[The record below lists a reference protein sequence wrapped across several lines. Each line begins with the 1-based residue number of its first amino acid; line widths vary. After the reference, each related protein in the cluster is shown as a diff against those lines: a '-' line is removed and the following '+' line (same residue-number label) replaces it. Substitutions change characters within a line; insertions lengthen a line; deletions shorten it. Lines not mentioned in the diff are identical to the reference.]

1 MSKLR
6 IFFVVSLVILGVLLV
21 LTVFRPMAT
30 GGEYSQVS
38 RVSLLQ
44 TEDGWIIEFDT
55 MNREAQDT
63 TYIIDVTVDDKP
75 FRESF
80 LIQSG
85 GVYRYIYH
93 INSREI
99 TNGKVSIAIFKEGEV
114 DPFESGTYYL
124 K

>member
-1 MSKLR
+1 MSKFR

-21 LTVFRPMAT
+21 STVFRPMAT

-38 RVSLLQ
+38 RESLLQ
-44 TEDGWIIEFDT
+44 TEDGWIIQFDT

-63 TYIIDVTVDDKP
+63 TYIINVAVDDKL
-75 FRESF
+75 FREVF

-85 GVYRYIYH
+85 GVYRYIHH

-114 DPFESGTYYL
+114 DPLEYGTYYL

>member
-6 IFFVVSLVILGVLLV
+6 LFYILSLVLLGVLLV
-21 LTVFRPMAT
+21 STVFRPMAT

-38 RVSLLQ
+38 KESLLQ

-63 TYIIDVTVDDKP
+63 TYIINVTVDDKP
-75 FRESF
+75 FRETFS
-80 LIQSG
+80 IQSG
-85 GVYRYIYH
+85 GVYRYIHH

-99 TNGKVSIAIFKEGEV
+99 TNGKVAITIYKEGETT
-114 DPFESGTYYL
+114 PFEDAVYYL

>member
-1 MSKLR
+1 MSKLK
-6 IFFVVSLVILGVLLV
+6 IFYILSLVILGVLLV
-21 LTVFRPMAT
+21 FTVFQPLGT
-30 GGEYSQVS
+30 GREYSQVS
-38 RVSLLQ
+38 RESLLQ

-63 TYIIDVTVDDKP
+63 TYIIEVTVDDKP
-75 FRESF
+75 FRETF

-85 GVYRYIYH
+85 GVYRYIHH

-99 TNGKVSIAIFKEGEV
+99 TNGKVSTAIFKEGEV
-114 DPFESGTYYL
+114 DPFEYGTYYL

>member
-1 MSKLR
+1 MSKSR
-6 IFFVVSLVILGVLLV
+6 IFYILSLVILGVLLV
-21 LTVFRPMAT
+21 FTVFRPVAT
-30 GGEYSQVS
+30 GEEYSQVS
-38 RVSLLQ
+38 RESLLQ
-44 TEDGWIIEFDT
+44 TEDGWIIQFDT

-63 TYIIDVTVDDKP
+63 TYIIDVVVNDKP

-85 GVYRYIYH
+85 GVYRYIHH

-99 TNGKVSIAIFKEGEV
+99 TNGKVSIAVFKEGEV
-114 DPFESGTYYL
+114 DPFEYGTYYL

>member
-1 MSKLR
+1 MSKFR
-6 IFFVVSLVILGVLLV
+6 IFFAVSLVLLGVLLV

-30 GGEYSQVS
+30 GGEYSQMS
-38 RVSLLQ
+38 RESLLQ

-55 MNREAQDT
+55 MNREARDT
-63 TYIIDVTVDDKP
+63 TYIIEVAVDDK
-75 FRESF
+75 SF
-80 LIQSG
+80 SEAFSIQSG

-114 DPFESGTYYL
+114 DPFKYGTYYL

>member
-1 MSKLR
+1 MSKSR
-6 IFFVVSLVILGVLLV
+6 IFYILSLVILGVLLV
-21 LTVFRPMAT
+21 FTVFQPMAT
-30 GGEYSQVS
+30 GEEYSQVS
-38 RVSLLQ
+38 GETLLQ

-75 FRESF
+75 FRETF
-80 LIQSG
+80 LIQPG
-85 GVYRYIYH
+85 GVYRYIHH
-93 INSREI
+93 INAREI

-114 DPFESGTYYL
+114 DPFEYGTYYL